1 MQKQKQKSQFRFVL
15 PVVIAVS
22 TVFVFIGLFI
32 VIKPVRAATGINE
45 QINFQGRLL
54 DSTGAVVADG
64 SYNMKFRIYEDGD
77 GDLGGDDETL
87 KWTETRESGN
97 KVLVKNGYFSVYLG
111 SVTAFAGNVDW
122 NQDTLWLSIDIGGTG
137 EADYDGEMTPF
148 TRLSSSPY
156 ALNSGR
162 LGGLAASEFV
172 KLAQGVQTDSSS
184 SNPSIFINKTG
195 GTANILQLQKSGN
208 NVFVI
213 ANDGALTYTNSGTS
227 NAVIDLTSTGDFVI
241 KDNGSAVFTVNDNG
255 TSVFRTPTDSTTAFQ
270 VQDSDG
276 GNPVLNVD
284 TDNERVGIGTASPA
298 QALDVNGQVLA
309 TIFRASGGGLV
320 NNSSSNN
327 SRVNVNTTGVVIDRN
342 VADTNA
348 ALIVQQLNASST
360 GDILQ
365 LKNSGSTVLTVSQ
378 SGALSIQNS
387 TDSTNGF
394 TISDADGGTPVFN
407 VDTDNERVGVGND
420 EPLTKFNVGEYTD
433 SAVTFSLGDDASAVN
448 YGLAAFN
455 NHLKFVAPTGF
466 RFMTGTASG
475 DEVFTLTSTS
485 VSLCNTANCDTITIG
500 TNTDADT
507 ISIGDGNDTVTI
519 AGNSSST
526 FVINGITVSAS
537 EFNVLDGGIDE
548 SEVTGVITA
557 VTAGSG
563 LTDGGTSGAVTLNIG
578 AGNGI
583 TVNADDIAVNQAY
596 NFAFTGNLSFT
607 PSSTGDVVFTTDADS
622 NVQIT
627 ASAGNTSAFVITN
640 SSSKTVLTVDTSNSK
655 LVLGDTSSS
664 GVTGAL
670 TFNTSNN
677 ANTVTL
683 TSGATSSGYTLTL
696 PTAAP
701 GANNYCLVSSTT
713 GTLSFVACG
722 ATGGNYKVTLA
733 PEYAGA
739 VLTGD
744 GSNNTGTMTSDF
756 CSGSSLRNI
765 PSASNPCG
773 ASEEHSYY
781 TWITTAQN
789 DYDIWVRWQVPSD
802 FSDFAASDAIQMYGW
817 RTDSTATTK
826 VDLSL
831 YNASGTQCGTTT
843 NVATG
848 TAAWTQTSMSGTV
861 TASGCSISA
870 GDVVSFRIQ
879 MQANNKTVRAGEIT
893 INYQRK

>member
-1 MQKQKQKSQFRFVL
+1 MPKQKQKGQYRFVF
-15 PVVIAVS
+15 PVVYVVA
-22 TVFVFIGLFI
+22 TVFVLVSVFLF
-32 VIKPVRAATGINE
+32 VKPARAATGINE

-54 DSTGAVVADG
+54 DDTGAVVADG
-64 SYNMKFRIYEDGD
+64 NYHIRFKIYQDGD
-77 GDLGGDDETL
+77 GDLGGGDETL
-87 KWTETRESGN
+87 KWTEERTTGN
-97 KVLVKNGYFSVYLG
+97 LVPVKNGYFSVYLG
-111 SVTAFAGNVDW
+111 SVTAFGNDVDW

-137 EADYDGEMTPF
+137 GSPSYDGEMSPF

-172 KLAQGVQTDSSS
+172 KLAQGVQTDSSTT
-184 SNPSIFINKTG
+184 NPSIYINKTG
-195 GTANILQLQKSGN
+195 GTANILQLQKSGSD
-208 NVFVI
+208 VFVI
-213 ANDGALTYTNSGTS
+213 ANDGALTYTNAGTS
-227 NAVIDLTSTGDFVI
+227 NAVINLTSTGDFVVQ
-241 KDNGSAVFTVNDNG
+241 DGGSAVFTINDNG
-255 TSVFRTPTDSTTAFQ
+255 TTVFRTQTDSTTAFQ
-270 VQDSDG
+270 IQDSDG
-276 GNPVLNVD
+276 GTPVLNVD
-284 TDNERVGIGTASPA
+284 TTNERVGIGTASP
-298 QALDVNGQVLA
+298 
-309 TIFRASGGGLV
+309 GGLFQV
-320 NNSSSNN
+320 ADGSVGDTDHLQL
-327 SRVNVNTTGVVIDRN
+327 RVSISDTADSYSLGVNTTADRKITLSSESQSN
-342 VADTNA
+342 RQALVFADGTGSDT
-348 ALIVQQLNASST
+348 IFGIST
-360 GDILQ
+360 ST
-365 LKNSGSTVLTVSQ
+365 NSGSNWIPRIKV
-378 SGALSIQNS
+378 AQNG
-387 TDSTNGF
+387 D
-394 TISDADGGTPVFN
+394 I
-407 VDTDNERVGVGND
+407 
-420 EPLTKFNVGEYTD
+420 
-433 SAVTFSLGDDASAVN
+433 SLGSNSEA
-448 YGLAAFN
+448 
-455 NHLKFVAPTGF
+455 
-466 RFMTGTASG
+466 
-475 DEVFTLTSTS
+475 
-485 VSLCNTANCDTITIG
+485 DTITIG
-500 TNTDADT
+500 D
-507 ISIGDGNDTVTI
+507 SNDTLTLT
-519 AGNSSST
+519 GGSSST
-526 FVINGITVSAS
+526 FVLDGTTVSTT

-596 NFAFTGNLSFT
+596 NFAFTGNVSFT
-607 PSSTGDVVFTTDADS
+607 PSSTGDVVFATDADS

-627 ASAGNTSAFVITN
+627 ASAGNTSAFVLSN
-640 SSSKTVLTVDTSNSK
+640 SSSKTVVTVDTTNGK
-655 LVLGDTSSS
+655 LVLGDTSTS

-683 TSGATSSGYTLTL
+683 TSGATSTGYTLTL

-713 GTLSFVACG
+713 GALSFVACG

-733 PEYAGA
+733 AEYAGA

-744 GSNNTGTMTSDF
+744 GGSNTGTMTSDF

-781 TWITTAQN
+781 TWVTTAQN

-802 FSDFAASDAIQMYGW
+802 FSDFAASNAVQMYGW
-817 RTDSTATTK
+817 RTDSTATTE